1 MQIIVNHVT
10 RMRAPRI
17 CVAGIDER
25 TRRHIRPITPRSDPL
40 TRELLRSQGGPFGPG
55 AVVDIGALAAQ
66 GRPPEVED
74 HRFAASQARH
84 VEDLADD
91 AYLTALGKVAR
102 GSVVEAF
109 GPALREVRPRKLAVP
124 AGRGECSLAVVEV
137 RCPRLH
143 IDGWGKLRL
152 DLDDGHVSARLPVTD
167 ARFYGARMRSTAGW
181 SATSAA
187 GWPAGSGPTRCSAWR
202 VRLVTLKPAAC
213 IGCSAT
219 GSASPTAPSA
229 TSRELQDGGWP
240 DVRTQIR
247 WADAAAG

>member
-167 ARFYGARMRSTAGW
+167 ARFYGAEDEIDSRMVSDVGRRLASGIRTYAMLGL
-181 SATSAA
+181 ARAIGDA
-187 GWPAGSGPTRCSAWR
+187 EAGSVHW
-202 VRLVTLKPAAC
+202 
-213 IGCSAT
+213 
-219 GSASPTAPSA
+219 
-229 TSRELQDGGWP
+229 LQCNGVCLSDRAVGDIP
-240 DVRTQIR
+240 
-247 WADAAAG
+247 